1 MAESHP
7 AQLPAAAAMTTKMT
21 TKTTMKEDDNF
32 ERDLQE
38 MLDDGPSLNEIGS
51 TVQGGTP
58 NSMSASYSGGPY
70 GSGGGGVGGGGGGT
84 DGGAASQGRLTRSF
98 TVPPATSNIPLSGPQ
113 SNGDFVPKSMS
124 ASAHSKLESIKD
136 WSVNT
141 FKCTRQLISERLG
154 RGSKTVDLEM
164 EGKIESLRD
173 TQRKYG
179 NILRLSRLLT
189 QHYYSVVQTQ
199 RALGESFSELAQK
212 NPELQEEFRYNSETQ
227 QALVK
232 NGEILLSA
240 LNFFTSSVN
249 TLCNKTMEDTLMTI
263 RQYESARLEYDAY
276 RNELEQL
283 QLGPRDGGVSMRVD
297 DSKRRFDDHKVKFDK
312 LRADVNIKL
321 QFLEE
326 NKVKVMHKQLLLF
339 HNAISAYFSGNAT
352 ALEATLKQFNI
363 NLKRPNAENPSW
375 IEQ

>member
-7 AQLPAAAAMTTKMT
+7 VQLSGV
-21 TKTTMKEDDNF
+21 KEDDNF

-58 NSMSASYSGGPY
+58 NSMSASYSGPY
-70 GSGGGGVGGGGGGT
+70 GSAKT
-84 DGGAASQGRLTRSF
+84 DGGTSSQGRLTRSF
-98 TVPPATSNIPLSGPQ
+98 TVPPATSNIPLSSPQ

-141 FKCTRQLISERLG
+141 FKCTRQLLSERFG

-164 EGKIESLRD
+164 EGKIEGLRD
-173 TQRKYG
+173 TQRKYA
-179 NILRLSRLLT
+179 NVLRLSRLLT
-189 QHYYSVVQTQ
+189 QHYYHVVQTQ
-199 RALGESFSELAQK
+199 RLLGESFSELAQK
-212 NPELQEEFRYNSETQ
+212 SPELQEEFRYNSETQ
-227 QALVK
+227 TALVK

-249 TLCNKTMEDTLMTI
+249 TLCNKTMEDTLMTV

-283 QLGPRDGGVSMRVD
+283 QLGPRENAVSSRVEE
-297 DSKRRFDDHKVKFDK
+297 SKRRFEDHKIKFEK

-339 HNAISAYFSGNAT
+339 HNAISAYFSGNAA

-363 NLKRPNAENPSW
+363 SLKRPNAEKPSW